1 MVHVDKLRLMRNY
14 VLREG
19 DETSS
24 QVETNQSSTS
34 NVKAD
39 VISNEVSE
47 TDEIDNDDNLDAMD
61 SSRIRRQP

>member
-24 QVETNQSSTS
+24 QVETNQSSTR

>member
-1 MVHVDKLRLMRNY
+1 MVHVDNLRLMRNY

-61 SSRIRRQP
+61 TSRIRRQP